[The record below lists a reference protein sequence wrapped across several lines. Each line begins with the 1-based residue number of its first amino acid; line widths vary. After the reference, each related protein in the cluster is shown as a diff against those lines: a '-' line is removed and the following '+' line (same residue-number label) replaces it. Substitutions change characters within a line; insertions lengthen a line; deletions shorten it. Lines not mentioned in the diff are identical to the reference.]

1 MLYIRNRTVEP
12 KKVNC
17 ISLLRYYMKLL
28 VIKEGQVIVKISG
41 LSYPPSIYIIEGL
54 GGFCDM

>member
-1 MLYIRNRTVEP
+1 
-12 KKVNC
+12 
-17 ISLLRYYMKLL
+17 MKLL